1 MDCSI
6 PGFPVLCYLP
16 EFAQIHVCWVS
27 DAIWPSHP
35 LLSRSPFASVFCFHY
50 LPEFAQIRV
59 CWVGDA
65 IWPSHPLLSLSP
77 FASVSISIFSIE
89 SQLFASGGQSFE
101 ASASVP
107 VFPMNIQGW
116 FLLGLTGLIS
126 MLFKWLS
133 KVLSSTS
140 IFVGYGPMYNRR
152 RYWVGSVGTISIGQV
167 LTYNWYWVTSSYFNV
182 LLTLSNNSFLGH
194 VCVYS

>member
-1 MDCSI
+1 MFTSKFFCCRFIVKLCLTHCSPMDCSI

-35 LLSRSPFASVFCFHY
+35 LLS
-50 LPEFAQIRV
+50 
-59 CWVGDA
+59 
-65 IWPSHPLLSLSP
+65 LSP

-89 SQLFASGGQSFE
+89 SQLFASSGQSFE

-126 MLFKWLS
+126 MQS
-133 KVLSSTS
+133 KGPSRVFSSTTVQRHQ
-140 IFVGYGPMYNRR
+140 FF
-152 RYWVGSVGTISIGQV
+152 GTQPSLWSKSHIC
-167 LTYNWYWVTSSYFNV
+167 TW
-182 LLTLSNNSFLGH
+182 LLEKP
-194 VCVYS
+194 